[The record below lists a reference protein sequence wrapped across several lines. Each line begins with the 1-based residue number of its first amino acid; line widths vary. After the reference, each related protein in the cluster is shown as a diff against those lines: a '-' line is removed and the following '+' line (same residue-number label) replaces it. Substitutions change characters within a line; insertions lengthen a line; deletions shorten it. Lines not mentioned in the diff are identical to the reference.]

1 VGAAWVV
8 GILAVVGLGFLGA
21 ESPGRGV
28 SSAARAS
35 AVTSSTPAVKNVAAE
50 QALWV
55 DRPAR
60 RDDVVATPEVIV
72 QGRVS
77 SSVDEVWVALE
88 STGGKPLAMRTLDAT
103 GHMQDGTVAFESRIP
118 LSMPRPAGS
127 LILMV
132 VAVGTDG
139 VPIEAIR
146 RRFQLGA
153 ITDLGGRAGR

>member
-1 VGAAWVV
+1 MT
-8 GILAVVGLGFLGA
+8 VVGLGFLGA
-21 ESPGRGV
+21 ESPGRAVPSAVAVASATPTGRTTA
-28 SSAARAS
+28 AAR
-35 AVTSSTPAVKNVAAE
+35 
-50 QALWV
+50 ALWV

-60 RDDVVATPEVIV
+60 RDDVVATLELIV

-77 SSVDEVWVALE
+77 SSVDSVWVALE
-88 STGGKPLAMRTLDAT
+88 STSGKPLAMRTLDAA
-103 GHMQDGTVAFESRIP
+103 GRIQDGTVAFESRIP

-153 ITDLGGRAGR
+153 IADLGGRAGR

>member
-1 VGAAWVV
+1 VIVT
-8 GILAVVGLGFLGA
+8 VVGLGVLGA
-21 ESPGRGV
+21 ESPGPAISRPLAV
-28 SSAARAS
+28 AS
-35 AVTSSTPAVKNVAAE
+35 PSTAGRNTAAE

-77 SSVDEVWVALE
+77 ASVDVVWVALE
-88 STGGKPLAMRTLDAT
+88 SSNGKAVAMQTVDAT
-103 GHMQDGTVAFESRIP
+103 GRMKDGTVAFESRIP

-132 VAVGTDG
+132 VAVGDDG

-153 ITDLGGRAGR
+153 IVDLGGRAGR

>member
-1 VGAAWVV
+1 MALASVV
-8 GILAVVGLGFLGA
+8 T
-21 ESPGRGV
+21 
-28 SSAARAS
+28 SAA
-35 AVTSSTPAVKNVAAE
+35 PAGQDTAAE

-88 STGGKPLAMRTLDAT
+88 STSGKPLAMRTLGASGLT
-103 GHMQDGTVAFESRIP
+103 RDGGVAFESRIP

-132 VAVGTDG
+132 VAVGADG

-153 ITDLGGRAGR
+153 IADLGGRAGR

>member
-1 VGAAWVV
+1 
-8 GILAVVGLGFLGA
+8 VGLGFFGA
-21 ESPGRGV
+21 ESPGRAV
-28 SSAARAS
+28 PSAVALAS
-35 AVTSSTPAVKNVAAE
+35 ATSATPAGPDAAAE

-88 STGGKPLAMRTLDAT
+88 STSGKPLAMRTLDASGRT
-103 GHMQDGTVAFESRIP
+103 QDGTVAFESRIP
-118 LSMPRPAGS
+118 LSMPRPAGP

-153 ITDLGGRAGR
+153 IADLGGRAGR

>member
-1 VGAAWVV
+1 VTVA
-8 GILAVVGLGFLGA
+8 GLGFLGA
-21 ESPGRGV
+21 ETPGRAV
-28 SSAARAS
+28 PSPVAVAS
-35 AVTSSTPAVKNVAAE
+35 APLAGLNTAAE

-72 QGRVS
+72 RGRVS
-77 SSVDEVWVALE
+77 SSVDEVWVSLE
-88 STGGKPLAMRTLDAT
+88 STSGKPLAMRTLDAT
-103 GHMQDGTVAFESRIP
+103 GQPRDGTVAFESRIP

-132 VAVGTDG
+132 VAVGIDG

-153 ITDLGGRAGR
+153 IADLGGRAGR

>member
-1 VGAAWVV
+1 MA
-8 GILAVVGLGFLGA
+8 
-21 ESPGRGV
+21 
-28 SSAARAS
+28 SAA
-35 AVTSSTPAVKNVAAE
+35 TSSTPTGQDRAAE

-60 RDDVVATPEVIV
+60 RDDVVATPELIV

-88 STGGKPLAMRTLDAT
+88 STGGKPLAVRTLDASGRT
-103 GHMQDGTVAFESRIP
+103 QDGTVAFESRIS

-146 RRFQLGA
+146 RRFLLGA
-153 ITDLGGRAGR
+153 IADLGGRAGR

>member
-1 VGAAWVV
+1 VA
-8 GILAVVGLGFLGA
+8 L
-21 ESPGRGV
+21 
-28 SSAARAS
+28 AS
-35 AVTSSTPAVKNVAAE
+35 AVTASTPAGQEAVVE

-60 RDDVVATPEVIV
+60 RDDVVATYEVIV

-88 STGGKPLAMRTLDAT
+88 STSGKPLAMRTLDAS
-103 GHMQDGTVAFESRIP
+103 GRVQDGTVAFESRIP
-118 LSMPRPAGS
+118 LSMPRPAGA

-153 ITDLGGRAGR
+153 IADIGGRAGR